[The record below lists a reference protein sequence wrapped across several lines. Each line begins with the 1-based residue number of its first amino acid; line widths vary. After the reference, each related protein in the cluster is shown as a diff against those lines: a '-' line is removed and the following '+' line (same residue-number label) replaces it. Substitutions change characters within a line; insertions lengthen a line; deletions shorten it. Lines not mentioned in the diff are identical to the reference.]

1 MINSSKNIKTSGYV
15 ERCSKC
21 NKKNHILINCP
32 CDKKFCLECRF
43 PDLHACPFDF
53 KARTQEYLKKN
64 NPQVIKEKVPNKL

>member
-64 NPQVIKEKVPNKL
+64 NPQVIKEKVQNKL

>member
-21 NKKNHILINCP
+21 NKKNHILISCP
-32 CDKKFCLECRF
+32 CNKKFCLECRF
-43 PDLHACPFDF
+43 PDLHGCRFDF

-64 NPQVIKEKVPNKL
+64 NPQTIKEKVPNKV